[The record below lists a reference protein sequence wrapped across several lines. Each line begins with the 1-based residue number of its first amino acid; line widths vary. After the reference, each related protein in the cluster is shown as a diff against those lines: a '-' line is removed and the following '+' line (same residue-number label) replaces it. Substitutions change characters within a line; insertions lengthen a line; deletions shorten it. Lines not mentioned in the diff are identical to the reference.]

1 MLPLLLLL
9 LGNSTFFC
17 TSFQNSAVMNTL
29 VRSVSVVDKV
39 SEVLSNNVI
48 TGEGPVT
55 VDAGNIRIKVQ
66 KTESDDVEGKYWIKR
81 LTL

>member
-1 MLPLLLLL
+1 
-9 LGNSTFFC
+9 
-17 TSFQNSAVMNTL
+17 MNTL

-66 KTESDDVEGKYWIKR
+66 KTESEDVEGKFQDQQFDLVALFLRDTTNMY
-81 LTL
+81 TF